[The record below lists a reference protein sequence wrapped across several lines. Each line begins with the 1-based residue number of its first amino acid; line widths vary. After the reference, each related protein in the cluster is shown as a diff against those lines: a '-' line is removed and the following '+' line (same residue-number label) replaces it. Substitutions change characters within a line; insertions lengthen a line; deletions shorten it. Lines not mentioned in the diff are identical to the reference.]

1 MIKKHV
7 LDRLADESLDMQERM
22 FLLLSAIGL
31 TGLLFMMGIRLF
43 HDTDMTEFFVIFICW
58 ILIALVTHFS
68 IRNHKIQTGGVIL
81 GLMISY
87 VMFPA
92 IFFVGGG
99 LEGGA
104 PIWFIFASIY
114 CALVLRG
121 NARYVL
127 LLMSLFSA
135 VVVYLIGYN
144 HPEYVNRYNERGAYF
159 DSLVSLVVV
168 SVLLAIL
175 ILFQN
180 HIYKMENDRAREQKK
195 EIEELSASQNRFFS
209 SMSHEIRTP
218 INTIIGLNEMILRE
232 DISDEVAED
241 AKNIQGA
248 SKMLL
253 TIINDILDMSKIE
266 SGQMTI
272 VNVPYNM
279 GDMLSDIVN
288 MIWIRAKE
296 KGLDFHIDVDSSLPS
311 ELYGDEVRI
320 KQVLVNIL
328 SNAVKYTDKG
338 SVTLSIQGRKVA
350 GNRAVISYSVEDTG
364 AGIKKE
370 NIPYLFDAFKR
381 VDEEKN
387 RYIEGTGLGLS
398 IVKQIVELMGGEITV
413 NSIYTRG
420 STFIVTLEQEIVGT
434 EELGDLDFEARH
446 AMNTFE
452 HYKQSFEAP
461 TANVL
466 VVDDTASNIMVVQKL
481 LRDTRIQLDTASDGA
496 EAVEKCLYARFDCIL
511 MDHLMPGMDGVEA
524 MHHIRDQVGG
534 MNVSTPIIALTANAG
549 SDNQEKYMKEG
560 FDGYLLKPVDGATLE
575 GALLRVLPPEKV
587 SVTGEVE
594 GVVEASAPTST
605 RRKRRSTII
614 SADSVCDLP
623 KNLVRKNHIA
633 ILPVHIRTEEGIF
646 LDGVETETDGV
657 LDYLSDKKKQVF
669 SEAAT
674 VEEYEE
680 FFAEQLTKA
689 QYIVH
694 ISVAKETSRAYDRAM
709 EAASTFDNVLV
720 VDSGHISSGMGL
732 IALYA
737 ASLASREI
745 PAYEIVGMIKD
756 IRKQVTTSFVI
767 AGTEYLARAGRMRS
781 RDHAVSNALMMRPVI
796 RLRGSDMVM
805 SRVYYGNKK
814 RVRHR
819 YIISELSNPETIDK
833 SRVFICYAG
842 VSHEE
847 LLDIQRQVKSRV
859 AFEEVILQ
867 KATPAVSIN
876 CGPGAIGLM
885 FMRKK

>member
-1 MIKKHV
+1 MIKKYV
-7 LDRLADESLDMQERM
+7 INRLLDEDLDMQERM
-22 FLLLSAIGL
+22 FLLLSSIGL
-31 TGLLFMMGIRLF
+31 LGLIIMMIVRF
-43 HDTDMTEFFVIFICW
+43 VHDSDKTEFFVLLTFG
-58 ILIALVTHFS
+58 LLFATVTHFS
-68 IRNHKIQTGGVIL
+68 ISRNRIQTGGVIL
-81 GLMISY
+81 GMLISF

-92 IFFVGGG
+92 VFFVGGG
-99 LEGGA
+99 LSGGA
-104 PIWFIFASIY
+104 PIWFIFAAIY

-121 NARYVL
+121 NTRFVML
-127 LLMSLFSA
+127 LLSLLSA
-135 VVVYLIGYN
+135 VAVYAIGYN
-144 HPEYVNRYNERGAYF
+144 YPDVVHHYSEKGAYF
-159 DSLVSLVVV
+159 DSITSLIVV
-168 SVLLAIL
+168 SVLLVIL

-180 HIYKMENDRAREQKK
+180 YIYRIENERASEQKK
-195 EIEELSASQNRFFS
+195 ELEELSASRNRFFS

-232 DISDEVAED
+232 DISEEVAED

-266 SGQMTI
+266 SGQMTV

-296 KGLDFHIDVDSSLPS
+296 KGLDFHVDVDSSLPA

-328 SNAVKYTDKG
+328 SNAVKYTSKG
-338 SVTLSIQGRKVA
+338 SVTLSIQGRRVG

-420 STFIVTLEQEIVGT
+420 STFIVTLEQEIVGE
-434 EELGDLDFEARH
+434 EELGELDFEARH

-461 TANVL
+461 TVNLL
-466 VVDDTASNIMVVQKL
+466 VVDDTASNIMVVKKL
-481 LRDTRIQLDTASDGA
+481 LRDTRIHIETASDGE
-496 EAVEKCLYARFDCIL
+496 EAVKKCLNSRYDCIL
-511 MDHLMPGMDGVEA
+511 MDHLMPNMDGVEA
-524 MHHIRDQVGG
+524 LHHIREQVGG
-534 MNVSTPIIALTANAG
+534 MNAMTPVVVLTANVG
-549 SDNQEKYMKEG
+549 SDNQEKYIKEG

-575 GALLRVLPPEKV
+575 GALLRVLPKDKV
-587 SVTGEVE
+587 SITGEVE
-594 GVVEASAPTST
+594 NGVELQMPVST
-605 RRKRRSTII
+605 RRKRRSVMI
-614 SADSVCDLP
+614 SADSVCDIP
-623 KNLVRKNHIA
+623 FETAKKKHIA

-657 LDYLSDKKKQVF
+657 LDYLYDKKKQVF

-674 VEEYEE
+674 VGEYEE
-680 FFAEQLTKA
+680 FFAEHLTEA

-732 IALYA
+732 IVMRA
-737 ASLASREI
+737 ADLAARDV
-745 PAYEIVGMIKD
+745 PAYEIVGMIKEM
-756 IRKQVTTSFVI
+756 RKRVSTSFI
-767 AGTEYLARAGRMRS
+767 MAGTEYLAHSGRMRN
-781 RDHAVSNALMMRPVI
+781 RDHAVSDALMMRPVI
-796 RLRGSDMVM
+796 RLKGSDMVM
-805 SRVYYGNKK
+805 SRVYYGSTK

-819 YIISELSNPETIDK
+819 YIISELFDPATIDK
-833 SRVFICYAG
+833 SIVFICYAG
-842 VSHEE
+842 VSREE
-847 LLDIQRQVKSRV
+847 LLDIQRQIMSRV
-859 AFEEVILQ
+859 TFEEVVLQ

-876 CGPGAIGLM
+876 CGPGTIGIM
-885 FMRKK
+885 YMRI